1 MPNIGPVELI
11 VILAIALLV
20 LGPKKLPEVGK
31 SLGRG
36 IREFKDGISS
46 SGAHADTDEPMLP
59 HERTAA
65 QIPAAPQPVDSVVAA
80 RRDATSER

>member
-1 MPNIGPVELI
+1 MNRYPLWKY
-11 VILAIALLV
+11 VILAVALLV

-46 SGAHADTDEPMLP
+46 SDSHADEPALP
-59 HERTAA
+59 RERPAPA
-65 QIPAAPQPVDSVVAA
+65 QVPAAPQTADTVVAS
-80 RRDATSER
+80 RSDVTNDR

>member
-11 VILAIALLV
+11 VILAVALLV

-46 SGAHADTDEPMLP
+46 SDAHADEPALP
-59 HERTAA
+59 RERPAPA
-65 QIPAAPQPVDSVVAA
+65 HVSAAPQTADAVVAS
-80 RRDATSER
+80 RSDATSDR

>member
-11 VILAIALLV
+11 VILAVALLV

-36 IREFKDGISS
+36 IREFKDGITSS
-46 SGAHADTDEPMLP
+46 DAHADEPEFP
-59 HERTAA
+59 RERQVTA
-65 QIPAAPQPVDSVVAA
+65 QVPVAPQPVDTVAA
-80 RRDATSER
+80 SHSDVTSDR